1 MDAYENALQQYD
13 ENNRKIDL
21 ALERFEAFV
30 ADELKAIDELT
41 TFIRNAAKD
50 FEGDDFSEE
59 ANDMLR
65 EIL

>member
-1 MDAYENALQQYD
+1 MDAYKNALQQYD

-30 ADELKAIDELT
+30 TDELKAIDELI
-41 TFIRNAAKD
+41 TFIRNVAKD
-50 FEGDDFSEE
+50 FEGFDFSEE

-65 EIL
+65 EIV